1 MKNQEKHSINKLDN
15 SRKRSKWALN
25 YQKQCQEDLKKVG
38 MPSRN
43 AEYWKFAS
51 PNLWENT
58 GLIPVSG
65 KNFPKNDTQY
75 LENKPEYYVE
85 FVDGI
90 IDPVTLQ
97 NLKKKLKECE
107 ISNFE
112 ESVCDQFHW
121 ANKLLGKAETKARK
135 SYERPFA
142 LLNGGGSSQGIFL
155 NCKESPRKPIHIFY
169 SGEIEEKVN
178 IRHLLKIN
186 CNAELHIIEHF
197 SGNANYNVVTEGFLD
212 STSILN
218 HNRLVSRFLRNSI
231 ITHFF
236 INCMESSVVKT
247 IGITLNNGAV
257 RNETFLNLEGSQC
270 DVTLAGLGVGRN
282 QSSICDNSV
291 FVAHLENS
299 CKSRQIIKNVLTQ
312 GAKAVFQGKIYVD
325 PKAQKTDG
333 YQMSNGLILDE
344 KSNFLVKPELEIYA
358 DDVICSHGSTSGSLN
373 MEHLFYLK
381 SRGISTNEARKILV
395 EAFLEEVIEE
405 ISDLE
410 FSKFVRKEIQDTL
423 I

>member
-1 MKNQEKHSINKLDN
+1 MNNLDN

-25 YQKQCQEDLKKVG
+25 YQKQCQADLKKVG

-43 AEYWKFAS
+43 AEYWKFTS
-51 PNLWENT
+51 PNLWET
-58 GLIPVSG
+58 TDLISVG
-65 KNFPKNDTQY
+65 EKNF
-75 LENKPEYYVE
+75 LENDPQYIENRPEYYVE

-107 ISNFE
+107 ISDFE

-142 LLNGGGSSQGIFL
+142 LLNGGKSSQGIFL

-169 SGEIEEKVN
+169 SGEIEDKVN

-186 CNAELHIIEHF
+186 CDTELHIIEHF
-197 SGNANYNVVTEGFLD
+197 SGNAKYNVVTEGFLD
-212 STSILN
+212 PNSTLN
-218 HNRLVSRFLRNSI
+218 HNRLVSRFLKNSI
-231 ITHFF
+231 ITHLFV
-236 INCMESSVVKT
+236 NCMESSVVKT

-270 DVTLAGLGVGRN
+270 DVTLAGLGLGCS
-282 QSSICDNSV
+282 QSSICDNTV

-373 MEHLFYLK
+373 TEHLFYLK

-410 FSKFVRKEIQDTL
+410 FAKFVRKEIQDTL

>member
-58 GLIPVSG
+58 GLISVSG
-65 KNFPKNDTQY
+65 KNFSKNDTQY

-186 CNAELHIIEHF
+186 CNTELHIIEHF

-282 QSSICDNSV
+282 QSSICDNTV

>member
-1 MKNQEKHSINKLDN
+1 MKNQEEHSIYKVSN
-15 SRKRSKWALN
+15 SRKRSKWALK
-25 YQKQCQEDLKKVG
+25 YQEQCQANLKKVG

-43 AEYWKFAS
+43 AEYWKFTS
-51 PNLWENT
+51 PKLWNTTGIISGSEKNLPE
-58 GLIPVSG
+58 
-65 KNFPKNDTQY
+65 NDTQY
-75 LENKPEYYVE
+75 IENRPEFYVD

-97 NLKKKLKECE
+97 NLNKKLKECE

-121 ANKLLGKAETKARK
+121 ANKLLGEAETKARK

-142 LLNGGGSSQGIFL
+142 LLNGGETSQGLFL

-169 SGEIEEKVN
+169 SGEIEDKVN

-186 CNAELHIIEHF
+186 TDSEFHIIEHF
-197 SGNANYNVVTEGFLD
+197 SGNARYNVVTEGFLD
-212 STSILN
+212 PNSTLN
-218 HNRLVSRFLRNSI
+218 HNRLVSRFARNSI

-236 INCMESSVVKT
+236 INGMDSSVVKT
-247 IGITLNNGAV
+247 IGINLSNGAV

-270 DVTLAGLGVGRN
+270 DVTLAGLGVGCN
-282 QSSICDNSV
+282 QSSICDNAV
-291 FVAHLENS
+291 FIAHLENS
-299 CKSRQIIKNVLTQ
+299 SKSRQIIKNVLTQ

-333 YQMSNGLILDE
+333 YQMSNGLLLDE
-344 KSNFLVKPELEIYA
+344 ESDFLVKPELEIYA

-373 MEHLFYLK
+373 SEHLFYLK
-381 SRGISTNEARKILV
+381 SRGISANEARKILV
-395 EAFLEEVIEE
+395 EAFLEEVVEE

-410 FSKFVRKEIQDTL
+410 FSKFVRKEIQETL
-423 I
+423 G